1 MNTCPS
7 RPLNAMQPIGE
18 WPVSGIGIRLLVLTA
33 ACLTGWSL
41 LAQTPC
47 IDGVAGQ
54 YPCDGLDLMC
64 VRSFEEMGGVPPGN
78 GNDCWGWTKDGR
90 EFVLYGRS
98 DGTTI
103 IEVTDPVNPV
113 IMADVPTASIPSL
126 WRDIKVIG
134 DVAFVVSEAQEHGMQ
149 VLDLSQVPNAEPMT
163 PVGTL
168 ALYTGFGSAHNIVA
182 NPETG
187 FVYGVGTDTF
197 SGGLHIVDVNDPSNP
212 TLAGSWE
219 ENYIHDAQAVVYTG
233 PDSDH
238 AGKEIVM
245 ASCGYGGF
253 RIIDVEDKSDPQ
265 TLASLQDSA
274 WVYVHQAWLTEDQR
288 FVFMNDEIDETTGV
302 AEWTRTWVMD
312 VQDLDNPAIIGYHEG
327 TLGVTDHNLYTHQNK
342 VYGANYYAGL
352 QVFDILDP
360 ASASLEMT
368 AFFDTNPW
376 SDQVGT
382 SGGAWSVYPYF
393 ESGNIAISTQSH
405 FFMVRPSGLTS
416 IVEPEALSAPVLKVN
431 TGEGHVRI
439 LSGSATTAMVFD
451 SMGRHQANWPLQAGG
466 WSTFLTEGW
475 ARGTYVVKTAAG
487 ASQAFVVHP

>member
-1 MNTCPS
+1 LSAVLQSGDGPE
-7 RPLNAMQPIGE
+7 A
-18 WPVSGIGIRLLVLTA
+18 GIGLQCLFLFFVCLSTGTA
-33 ACLTGWSL
+33 V
-41 LAQTPC
+41 AQTPC
-47 IDGVAGQ
+47 VDGVAGQ

-64 VRSFEEMGGVPPGN
+64 VRSFEEMGGVAPGN
-78 GNDCWGWTKDGR
+78 GNDCWGWSKDGR

-113 IMADVPTASIPSL
+113 IMADVPTGSIPSL

-149 VLDLSQVPNAEPMT
+149 VLDLSQIPIAEPMT
-163 PVGTL
+163 PLGTL
-168 ALYTGFGSAHNIVA
+168 AHYTGFGSAHNIVA

-212 TLAGSWE
+212 TLVGSWE
-219 ENYIHDAQAVVYTG
+219 ENYIHDAQAVVYAG
-233 PDSDH
+233 PDADH
-238 AGKEIVM
+238 VGKEIVM

-265 TLASLQDSA
+265 TLSMLEDSS
-274 WVYVHQAWLTEDQR
+274 WVYVHQAWLSEDHR
-288 FVFMNDEIDETTGV
+288 FVFMNDEIDETTGI
-302 AEWTRTWVMD
+302 AELTRTWVMD
-312 VQDLDNPAIIGYHEG
+312 VQDLDNPVIIGFYEG
-327 TLGVTDHNLYTHQNK
+327 ALGVTDHNLYTHEGK

-352 QVFDILDP
+352 QVLDIVDP

-393 ESGNIAISTQSH
+393 ASGNIAISTQSH
-405 FFMVRPSGLTS
+405 FFMVRPSGTS
-416 IVEPEALSAPVLKVN
+416 SVVEPESRPARVLKVHI
-431 TGEGHVRI
+431 GEGYVRI
-439 LSGSATTAMVFD
+439 LSGSNTTAQVFD
-451 SMGRHQANWPLQAGG
+451 SMGRHHADWPLQAGS
-466 WSTFLTEGW
+466 WSNFLTEGW
-475 ARGTYVVKTAAG
+475 TQGTYVVKTANG
-487 ASQAFVVHP
+487 ASKAFVVHP